1 MKKDDKNPPKIEV
14 KLDFKNLPEL
24 PKTPGFTLPKAPP
37 VTLDDKHKPVL
48 SDFKDKKEFSLIEST
63 QKQLETYGGRFRH

>member
-1 MKKDDKNPPKIEV
+1 MKKDDKTTPKVEI

-37 VTLDDKHKPVL
+37 VTLDDKHK
-48 SDFKDKKEFSLIEST
+48 
-63 QKQLETYGGRFRH
+63 Y